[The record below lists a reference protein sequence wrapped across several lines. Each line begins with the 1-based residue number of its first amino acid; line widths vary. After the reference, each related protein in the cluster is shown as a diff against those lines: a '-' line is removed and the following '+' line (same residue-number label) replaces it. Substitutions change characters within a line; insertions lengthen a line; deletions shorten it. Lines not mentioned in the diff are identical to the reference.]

1 MEKVIFVDDGSTDGT
16 KQRIRN
22 FKLLAKNI
30 NLQLVSYNI
39 NRGKGYAIAKGMKE
53 SHSDYSLFLD
63 ADMSTGLIELKKFM
77 PEIRN
82 NTPIIIGTRKN
93 GHSTV
98 IRHQPFLREILGRG
112 FTFLSNIVLN
122 TWVTDF
128 TCGFKAFSSDA
139 KNVIFPKLK
148 INSWGFDA
156 ELIFLGRISGFQFVE
171 VPVVW
176 TDDRRSKV
184 KMWKDIPKSL
194 LDLFYIR
201 ILEQFNVYDFGKVH
215 LLPKPAFSFI
225 KVLKTYLF

>member
-1 MEKVIFVDDGSTDGT
+1 MFIYDTTSVAFI
-16 KQRIRN
+16 
-22 FKLLAKNI
+22 
-30 NLQLVSYNI
+30 
-39 NRGKGYAIAKGMKE
+39 
-53 SHSDYSLFLD
+53 
-63 ADMSTGLIELKKFM
+63 KKT
-77 PEIRN
+77 EA
-82 NTPIIIGTRKN
+82 
-93 GHSTV
+93 
-98 IRHQPFLREILGRG
+98 FLREILGRG